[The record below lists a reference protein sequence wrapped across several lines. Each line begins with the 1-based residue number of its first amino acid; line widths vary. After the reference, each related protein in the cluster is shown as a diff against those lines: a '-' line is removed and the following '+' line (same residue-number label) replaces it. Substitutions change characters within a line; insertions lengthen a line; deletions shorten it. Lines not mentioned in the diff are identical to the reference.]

1 MKKEILRV
9 QKQQLILL
17 GKNKMDQMFRLYLG
31 VNTAKRLEKQL
42 QLENTFRIISKADG
56 LKQIE
61 RWISDMIQVLASGK
75 TGIGKYRV
83 SRSELHRWGYRSLVV
98 RYYDKISIRR

>member
-1 MKKEILRV
+1 
-9 QKQQLILL
+9 
-17 GKNKMDQMFRLYLG
+17 MDQMFRLYLG

-61 RWISDMIQVLASGK
+61 RWISDMIRVLASGK